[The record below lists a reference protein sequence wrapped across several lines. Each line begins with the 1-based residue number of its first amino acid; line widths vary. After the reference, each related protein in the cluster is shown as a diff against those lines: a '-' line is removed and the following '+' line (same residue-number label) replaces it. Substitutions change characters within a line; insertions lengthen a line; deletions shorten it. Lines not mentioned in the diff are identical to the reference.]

1 MERVANILLRGGLQA
16 ASITCL
22 RHEAQAPPRKAQAT
36 SFRVDLALRSASMP
50 GPMYKFFQDAKRVR
64 DCRALPNSNQLDVPW
79 DPETDEE
86 TDQSEKDLNET
97 ILLKKFGVSIAASRI
112 IQQENVSFCNMNCVV
127 IQTTTIIL
135 HRQRSR
141 AAEMITK
148 QITATAIPITG
159 TLMAHTITIIETII
173 AIISHR
179 NNYRSRNDGGNDN
192 RRGGGNDRSHSQSN
206 NNQSSDQKK
215 ESSRNDHAQSSGP
228 HENLQPKN

>member
-1 MERVANILLRGGLQA
+1 MFLIWPARALQNLVRHKIPITLQEAIRRAVDIERELTIRSTTGACFAMPGLPIIPGISQQTG
-16 ASITCL
+16 S
-22 RHEAQAPPRKAQAT
+22 
-36 SFRVDLALRSASMP
+36 SASSP
-50 GPMYKFFQDAKRVR
+50 QKSEV
-64 DCRALPNSNQLDVPW
+64 
-79 DPETDEE
+79 TD
-86 TDQSEKDLNET
+86 TQNLT
-97 ILLKKFGVSIAASRI
+97 RRKKFGVSIAASRI

-159 TLMAHTITIIETII
+159 TLMAHTITIIENHYRNN
-173 AIISHR
+173 SHR